1 MTFFTE
7 IYPFEDFTSAHKPR
21 GGSSAYSI
29 SDRPSFFLKVI
40 VKTFPKS
47 PTAKKNSHPLCIR
60 GDITVGQ
67 FCKNRPK

>member
-29 SDRPSFFLKVI
+29 SDRPSLSVGGRRYI
-40 VKTFPKS
+40 NDLVRLS
-47 PTAKKNSHPLCIR
+47 VRSSIHPFV
-60 GDITVGQ
+60 TP
-67 FCKNRPK
+67 F